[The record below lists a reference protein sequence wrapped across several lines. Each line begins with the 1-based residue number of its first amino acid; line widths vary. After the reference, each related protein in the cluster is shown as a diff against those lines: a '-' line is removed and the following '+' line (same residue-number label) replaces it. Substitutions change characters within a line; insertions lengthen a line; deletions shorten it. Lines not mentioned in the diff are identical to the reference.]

1 MIFPLAITASLLVT
15 LLFDATGL
23 IPQDF
28 SQDGHPFTDF
38 ISRPDHFTAIV
49 AAVMVNAWIAAN
61 FSYDAARAIQL
72 SATQRANNPAVPIS
86 QPSAFFETGSGVCV
100 DLARFGVE
108 TLRRVAPASHPRYLM
123 LELEPVQIRG
133 NTLRLHWLV
142 SFRRD
147 GKLFFFADS
156 KRPGLIAGPYDD
168 VQAFVAD
175 YAADG
180 RNGKQAGDRGVVMAF
195 REAETYEK
203 PRRAR
208 AATRRPA
215 PAAP

>member
-1 MIFPLAITASLLVT
+1 MSRSLVSSALLAFTMAVVVSVAVGVLHAETAYDHAVT
-15 LLFDATGL
+15 TWTS
-23 IPQDF
+23 PEE
-28 SQDGHPFTDF
+28 
-38 ISRPDHFTAIV
+38 
-49 AAVMVNAWIAAN
+49 VNAWIAAN

-72 SATQRANNPAVPIS
+72 SATQRANDPVPVS
-86 QPSAFFETGSGVCV
+86 EPSAFFETGSGVCV
-100 DLARFGVE
+100 DLARFAVE
-108 TLRRVAPASHPRYLM
+108 TLRRVASESHPRYLM
-123 LELEPVQIRG
+123 LELEPVQICG
-133 NTLRLHWLV
+133 NTLRLHWLA

-168 VQAFVAD
+168 VHAFVAD

-180 RNGKQAGDRGVVMAF
+180 RRVVAF

>member
-1 MIFPLAITASLLVT
+1 MFRSLVSSALLVV
-15 LLFDATGL
+15 ATAVVL
-23 IPQDF
+23 
-28 SQDGHPFTDF
+28 
-38 ISRPDHFTAIV
+38 A
-49 AAVMVNAWIAAN
+49 AAVGVLHAETDYDRAVATWTSPEEVNAWIAAN

-142 SFRRD
+142 SFQRD

-180 RNGKQAGDRGVVMAF
+180 RRVMAF

-203 PRRAR
+203 PRRAQ

>member
-1 MIFPLAITASLLVT
+1 MSRSLVSSALLAFTMAVVVAVAVGVLHAETAYDHAVT
-15 LLFDATGL
+15 IWTSPEE
-23 IPQDF
+23 I
-28 SQDGHPFTDF
+28 
-38 ISRPDHFTAIV
+38 
-49 AAVMVNAWIAAN
+49 NAWIAAN
-61 FSYDAARAIQL
+61 FSYDTARAIQL
-72 SATQRANNPAVPIS
+72 SAGQRANNPAVPIYA
-86 QPSAFFETGSGVCV
+86 PSAFFETGSGVCV

-108 TLRRVAPASHPRYLM
+108 TLRRVAPESHPRYLM

-133 NTLRLHWLV
+133 NTLRLHWLA

-180 RNGKQAGDRGVVMAF
+180 RRVVAF